1 VIHVEEEDL
10 GRGGAGLKV
19 IVVLDVVV
27 EGRGLEGGAGKKVLP
42 EAPLDDAASPD
53 C

>member
-1 VIHVEEEDL
+1 MDPGRRGGTGVIPVEEEL
-10 GRGGAGLKV
+10 AK
-19 IVVLDVVV
+19 VV

-42 EAPLDDAASPD
+42 EAPLDDAAPPD